1 VTTRHPNSL
10 DRGVLVV
17 VRSALA
23 AISSLPS
30 LLWRRPDG
38 SFLACPHPRPLFS
51 HEIVDTR
58 ISKWH
63 LGSGEVLKSI
73 KPAVSKENVNKKK
86 KSPETLPET
95 QCISK
100 KHCVK
105 KAPKGGWDLRTLAW
119 RRLASRTAV

>member
-73 KPAVSKENVNKKK
+73 KPAVSKENVNKKEK
-86 KSPETLPET
+86 KVQKLYQKHNESPKN
-95 QCISK
+95 I
-100 KHCVK
+100 V
-105 KAPKGGWDLRTLAW
+105 
-119 RRLASRTAV
+119 